1 MTSQDPARLQ
11 QGVLGTAD
19 IVFMVM
25 AAAAPLGVVVTLLP
39 IAFAFGNGGGLP
51 GTYLCAV
58 VAMLLFAVGYV
69 RIMPFVRNAGAFY
82 AYITASINREFGL
95 AAAYVATLSY
105 VALSCSTLTSLAF
118 FSAQFVE
125 NVTGTK
131 SHWMLWA
138 AVSLVALTVLSYHR
152 ITLAAKVLG
161 VALTAEVA
169 LILLLDAAIIQHASL
184 HSLTLQSFSPRMVLT
199 PGLGIAAI
207 YGFNGMLG
215 VESTAIYQEE
225 ARERGATI
233 PQATYICVIVV
244 GLFYV
249 LTAWCLA
256 AAVGPEHVSAIA
268 RSSLGTFVADQGVA
282 HLGKWAGTAFGV
294 LTLTSSFAAALA
306 LFNNAARYLFA
317 LARDGVLPGALARI
331 HPRHG
336 SPHVAA
342 LLLAA
347 ILAAVMA
354 GSALAGL
361 DPLVNVTTALV
372 GVGSVGLM
380 ALLAITALAIPLFF
394 LKRRIFGLRTSVA
407 PVVGGTVIAI
417 AVCLAFTNYAAITGV
432 TSAVVNNLPYLLV
445 MVALLGALQARWLRT
460 RNPLIYSQIGATRV
474 DESIG
479 SAPGASPGP
488 TVTGNSNSASR
499 TAVPFESASRPIP

>member
-1 MTSQDPARLQ
+1 MTSPDSARLQ
-11 QGVLGTAD
+11 PGVLGTAD

-39 IAFAFGNGGGLP
+39 MAFAFGNGGGLP

-58 VAMLLFAVGYV
+58 AAMLLFAVGYV

-82 AYITASINREFGL
+82 AYITASINRECGL

-131 SHWMLWA
+131 SHWVLWA
-138 AVSLVALTVLSYHR
+138 VVSLIALTVLSYHR

-169 LILLLDAAIIQHASL
+169 LILLLDAAIVQHATPGTLSL
-184 HSLTLQSFSPRMVLT
+184 QGFSPGMVLT

-233 PQATYICVIVV
+233 PRATYICVTVV

-256 AAVGPEHVSAIA
+256 TAVGPEHVSAIA
-268 RSSLGTFVADQGVA
+268 RSSLGTFVADQAVA
-282 HLGKWAGTAFGV
+282 RLGKWAGPAFGV

-317 LARDGVLPGALARI
+317 LARDGVLPGTLARI

-347 ILAAVMA
+347 VLTGVIVC
-354 GSALAGL
+354 SALVGL

-372 GVGSVGLM
+372 GLGSVGLM
-380 ALLAITALAIPLFF
+380 ALLALTALAIPLFF
-394 LKRRIFGLRTSVA
+394 LKRRMLGLRTSIA
-407 PVVGGTVIAI
+407 PVMGGTVIAM
-417 AVCLAFTNYAAITGV
+417 AVCLAFANYSAITGV
-432 TSAVVNNLPYLLV
+432 QSPVVNSLPYLLV
-445 MVALLGALQARWLRT
+445 VVASLGALQARWLRT
-460 RNPLIYSQIGATRV
+460 KNPVIYAQIGATRV
-474 DESIG
+474 DEG
-479 SAPGASPGP
+479 AVGVAASAR
-488 TVTGNSNSASR
+488 TVA
-499 TAVPFESASRPIP
+499 PFAMRP